1 MIKHSQYFTEERFAT
16 ALVSL
21 IRDVEPKT
29 AIELGIGNG
38 ALSMAALVRWPKL
51 KVDAVDID
59 YKVCESEKLIVESS
73 ISVKQGD
80 VLDDTINYY
89 GNKKYDLA
97 LCNPPFVTIKKTDF
111 NTVFKKAHLPDFCKL
126 TQLSAD
132 VVFVAKEMLA
142 LKRGGI
148 MAVILPD
155 GLLTRKD
162 YLYFRQSLIRQHK
175 ILHVVQLPEMAF
187 TKTEAKTHIVILQ
200 KDVQPSEF
208 VPVSLMDSNGDIVKS
223 TTVRSSDLENR
234 MDFSFCNSDVGKIN
248 IGSVTLKDVNVTILR
263 GLNSYKELR
272 TMNFP
277 YLHSNSFKNA
287 TIIRD
292 NVIISRNVGVQA
304 HKGDIIMCRVGK
316 RTVGKVCFIKD
327 GTYIISDCLF
337 IIRIPEPY
345 NNQMFR
351 LLSSD
356 EHHETLRVLA
366 HGVCAQV
373 ISKIDLEKYIIS
385 LMLNIRNE

>member
-1 MIKHSQYFTEERFAT
+1 MIKHSQYFTEEKFAS

-21 IRDVEPKT
+21 IEDVEPKT

-59 YKVCESEKLIVESS
+59 YKVCESEKLKEQSS

-80 VLDDTINYY
+80 VLDETINYY
-89 GNKKYDLA
+89 RNKKYDLA

-111 NTVFKKAHLPDFCKL
+111 STVFKKAHLPDFCKL
-126 TQLSAD
+126 IQLSAD

-142 LKRGGI
+142 LKKGGI

-200 KDVQPSEF
+200 KDMQPSGF
-208 VPVSLMDSNGDIVKS
+208 VPVSLMDSNGVIVKS

-248 IGSVTLKDVNVTILR
+248 IGPVTSKDVCVTILR

-272 TMNFP
+272 TMSFP

-287 TIIRD
+287 TIIGD
-292 NVIISRNVGVQA
+292 HAIITRNVGVQA

-316 RTVGKVCFIKD
+316 RTVGKVCLIKD
-327 GTYIISDCLF
+327 GTFIISDCLF

-345 NNQMFR
+345 NNQIFK
-351 LLSSD
+351 LLTSE
-356 EHHETLRVLA
+356 EHQETLRVLA

-385 LMLNIRNE
+385 LMLNIHNE